1 MTNAEYEKM
10 LEVFALTKNFIRQ
23 QIDLGFSEAYTLRKP
38 KTITTK
44 KDEIFVTT
52 SLEDFHQQI
61 KNCTKCRLGFTRT
74 KFVFGVGN
82 PEAKLIFIGEGP
94 GREEDLQGEPFVG
107 AAGKLLDKMLNA
119 IDLTRKEVY
128 IANMV
133 KCRPPEN
140 RDPAP
145 DEIGTCMPYLLQQI
159 KMIQPQIICALGRIS
174 AQALLETKN
183 PLNQLRGKLHDFMGI
198 KFMVTYHPAALLRY
212 ISYKKFAW
220 EDLKFL
226 RKEYDKL
233 TEP

>member
-1 MTNAEYEKM
+1 M